1 MDNMPTVP
9 SWTYQGR
16 LITDISDMPKDT
28 YGFIYEVRY
37 KPTDTRYIGKKVLFF
52 ERNKRLGKKA
62 LEALREERRTKG
74 IGGRVPLKQKVI
86 TEFPEIIKNYR
97 KFILKAPTGAGNTVL
112 ASEIINKFYKIL
124 YFWYNIHES
133 IALDLFINLDN
144 SNDELLFMIF
154 WIINKII
161 KSKMRLYMPMR
172 TTIAYN
178 NKWFY

>member
-74 IGGRVPLKQKVI
+74 IGGRVPLKQKII
-86 TEFPEIIKNYR
+86 TESDWKDYFGSQKEIVALAKKDQAGENWEKR
-97 KFILKAPTGAGNTVL
+97 ILEFF
-112 ASEIINKFYKIL
+112 S
-124 YFWYNIHES
+124 
-133 IALDLFINLDN
+133 DN
-144 SNDELLFMIF
+144 HLLSLWPLPLI
-154 WIINKII
+154 W
-161 KSKMRLYMPMR
+161 
-172 TTIAYN
+172 
-178 NKWFY
+178 